1 LLQLAAYL
9 RRSPEDAEYDLA
21 VKEAISPSAAVRAA
35 VFLAAA
41 AMFALIGAPTAR
53 AAPAVT
59 KLTLSGPHGAPGGKA
74 TVTAKLTSSGK
85 AVSGKAIALFGEEPA
100 PLATATTDKK
110 GRAAFE
116 VTVAAPTSFHATFTP
131 SPQDAPAYTPA
142 TSNTLAVAP
151 AIDVKVSVVTYLH
164 AGRKR
169 VGVPRE
175 RVKVRGTIAT
185 YTAGQ
190 QIQIA
195 VFKKTKRVKLK
206 SAAVKPSGGK
216 GGFAFSFK
224 PGGRG
229 VYRVQATVPG
239 GSATKRVYVVRPHA
253 GPGSRGTSVR
263 ALQSRLK
270 ALGYLTPVN
279 GSFNSSTARA
289 VLAFRK
295 VNGYARTTS
304 AGRAV
309 FRRLARGGGGF
320 HVRYPKAG
328 KHVEF
333 DWSRQVL
340 VLARGARPDKV
351 LHASSGKPS
360 TPTVFGK
367 FHFYSKTAGYNSH
380 GMYYSNY
387 FIGGYAVHGYA
398 GVPNYPASHGCIRI
412 PIPSAI
418 SIYRWISI
426 GNPIYVYH

>member
-1 LLQLAAYL
+1 MHAGGL
-9 RRSPEDAEYDLA
+9 RRAARDAEYDLA
-21 VKEAISPSAAVRAA
+21 VKEAICSSAAVRAA
-35 VFLAAA
+35 VFLGAIVAALVAAPAAA
-41 AMFALIGAPTAR
+41 

-74 TVTAKLTSSGK
+74 TLTTTLTSGGK
-85 AVSGKAIALFGEEPA
+85 AISGKAIALFAEEPA

-116 VTVAAPTSFHATFTP
+116 VTVTAPTSFHAAFTP
-131 SPQDAPAYTPA
+131 APQDAAAYAPA
-142 TSNTLAVAP
+142 TSNTHVVAP
-151 AIDVKVSVVTYLH
+151 AIAVKLSALTYLH
-164 AGRKR
+164 AGHKP

-175 RVKVRGTIAT
+175 RVRIRGSIAT
-185 YTAGQ
+185 FTAGQ

-206 SAAVKPSGGK
+206 AAAVKPSGGK
-216 GGFAFSFK
+216 GRFAFSFK
-224 PGGRG
+224 PGGHG
-229 VYRVQATVPG
+229 VYRVQASVPG
-239 GSATKRVYVVRPHA
+239 GSATKRIYVVRPRA
-253 GPGSRGTSVR
+253 RPGSHGTAVR
-263 ALQSRLK
+263 ALQNRLK
-270 ALGYLTPVN
+270 ALGYLTPVS

-295 VNGYARTTS
+295 VNGYSRTTY

-309 FRRLARGGGGF
+309 FRRLARGGGAYRMR
-320 HVRYPKAG
+320 HPKAG

-340 VLARGARPDKV
+340 VLARGARPVKV
-351 LHASSGKPS
+351 LHASSGKPT

-367 FHFYSKTAGYNSH
+367 FRFYRKSPGYNSH
-380 GMYYSNY
+380 GMFYSSY

-418 SIYRWISI
+418 AIYRWIKL
-426 GNPIYVYH
+426 GNPIYVYR

>member
-1 LLQLAAYL
+1 L
-9 RRSPEDAEYDLA
+9 E
-21 VKEAISPSAAVRAA
+21 VKEAISSSAARRAA

-41 AMFALIGAPTAR
+41 AALALAAAPTAR

-59 KLTLSGPHGAPGGKA
+59 KLSLSGPRGAPGGKA
-74 TVTAKLTSSGK
+74 TLTAKLTAGGKALSGK
-85 AVSGKAIALFGEEPA
+85 TIALFGEEAA

-116 VTVAAPTSFHATFTP
+116 VTVAATTSFHATFTP
-131 SPQDAPAYTPA
+131 SPQDAPAYTAA
-142 TSNTLAVAP
+142 TSSTLTVAP
-151 AIDVKVSVVTYLH
+151 AIDVKLSVVTYLH

-169 VGVPRE
+169 VSVPGE
-175 RVKVRGTIAT
+175 RVRVRGTIAT

-190 QIQIA
+190 QVQIS

-216 GGFAFSFK
+216 GGFAYSFK
-224 PGGRG
+224 PGDRG

-239 GSATKRVYVVRPHA
+239 GSAAKRLYVVRPHA
-253 GPGSRGTSVR
+253 SPGSRGTAVR

-295 VNGYARTTS
+295 VNGYARTTA

-309 FRRLARGGGGF
+309 FRRLARGGGAF
-320 HVRYPKAG
+320 RVRYPKAG

-340 VLARGARPDKV
+340 VLARGAKPDKV
-351 LHASSGKPS
+351 LHASSGKPT

-367 FHFYSKTAGYNSH
+367 FHFYSKTPGYNSH
-380 GMYYSNY
+380 GMFYSNY

-418 SIYRWISI
+418 SVYRWIRV